1 MDRKDAVPDAAE
13 TRQLD
18 LTFARAPFGI
28 AYLDTDFRVCWTNPA
43 YAALTGLEPAE
54 LRGVPLDAIY
64 PDLDAEAQQLLRAV
78 RSGQQVSGEY
88 LVRRRADGGAEAQ
101 AHQMTVF
108 GVTTGDA
115 APHGVIVAVREAT
128 AQVEATAQLAIASQ
142 RLRLLSELGGQLS
155 ATLDVDRLIALAM
168 ELLTPLLGDACAIEA
183 TEDGDDEP
191 RVFRAVS
198 AAGRRFPA
206 ITLGAPSRSVRA
218 AVESAQVVQYAM
230 VPAGFIEES
239 DEDRPG
245 ETLVVPMRAR
255 QQVVGAVTLVRIGS
269 HRSYEQDEIELAV
282 EAADRIGMAV
292 DNARLF
298 ARQRDAAV
306 TLQHTLL
313 PQRLPELPG
322 IDVAVRYIPGSA
334 EIGVGG
340 DWFDV
345 TPLPDGT
352 LGVVIGD
359 VMGRGMRA
367 AAVMGQLRAAV
378 RAYTVLGLPPGR
390 LLACLDRVVTSL
402 GQVQLVTCL
411 YGVLDRATGTFTYA
425 KAGHHPPLLRLS
437 DGTVYWLHSASDSPP
452 LGVMDLGSG
461 APAECVAHI
470 PPGATLLLYTDG
482 LVEERHTDLGVREGQ
497 LALGFERA
505 EGGPEEVVDAVLAA
519 MGRDE
524 DHTDDIALL
533 AVHLPAEAERA
544 EAAPA
549 QRAQV
554 TVTGEPGS
562 VANVRRFLTGV
573 LDEWG
578 LQSLVDTG
586 ALLVSEVVTNALL
599 HARSAADVHI
609 SRTAKGIEVEVRD
622 LDARVPAVR
631 VADGDEESGRGLYL
645 LDALASAWGAEPSPS
660 GKRVWFRLDLPD
672 DQ

>member
-1 MDRKDAVPDAAE
+1 MDRKDPTPDAAE

-18 LTFARAPFGI
+18 LMFARAPFGI
-28 AYLDTDFRVCWTNPA
+28 AYLDTDLRVCWTNPA
-43 YAALTGLEPAE
+43 YAGLTGIEPAE

-88 LVRRRADGGAEAQ
+88 LIRLRTNGGADAQ

-108 GVTTGDA
+108 GVATGDA
-115 APHGVIVAVREAT
+115 APHGLIVSVREAT
-128 AQVEATAQLAIASQ
+128 AEVEATAQLAIASQ

-168 ELLTPLLGDACAIEA
+168 DLLTPLLGDACAVEA
-183 TEDGDDEP
+183 GEEGDEQS

-198 AAGRRFPA
+198 AAGRRFPT

-218 AVESAQVVQYAM
+218 AVESAQVVRYPM
-230 VPAGFIEES
+230 VPAGSIEES

-245 ETLVVPMRAR
+245 QTLVVPMRAR
-255 QQVVGAVTLVRIGS
+255 QEVVGAVTLARLGT
-269 HRSYEQDEIELAV
+269 HRTYQEDEITLAV

-313 PQRLPELPG
+313 PQRLPDLPG
-322 IDVAVRYIPGSA
+322 IDVAARYIPGSA
-334 EIGVGG
+334 EVGVGG
-340 DWFDV
+340 DWFDL

-359 VMGRGMRA
+359 VMGRGVRA

-378 RAYTVLGLPPGR
+378 RAYTVLALTPSR

-411 YGVLDRATGTFTYA
+411 YGVLDQTTGAFTYA
-425 KAGHHPPLLRLS
+425 SAGHHPPLLRLS
-437 DGTVYWLHSASDSPP
+437 DGTVYWLHSATDSPP

-461 APAECVAHI
+461 APAERVAHV
-470 PPGATLLLYTDG
+470 PRGATLLLYTDG

-497 LALGFERA
+497 LALGFGRA
-505 EGGPEEVVDAVLAA
+505 GGGPEEVVDAVLAA

-544 EAAPA
+544 PA
-549 QRAQV
+549 GPEQQAQL
-554 TVTGEPGS
+554 TVTGESGS
-562 VANVRRFLTGV
+562 VANARHFLTGV

-586 ALLVSEVVTNALL
+586 ALLVSEAVTNALL

-609 SRTAKGIEVEVRD
+609 HRTAAGVEVEVRD
-622 LDARVPAVR
+622 LDERVPAVR
-631 VADGDEESGRGLYL
+631 VVDGDSESGRGLYL
-645 LDALASAWGAEPSPS
+645 LEALASDWGAEPSPS
-660 GKRVWFRLDLPD
+660 GKRVWFRLDLPG